1 MTSNHSAPTFSQRM
15 INLIRFIVR
24 LLFTLILAIGLGL
37 AVYYAAAY
45 GVPALRMRYIQ
56 PVEENTQRLNDL
68 EAQQRQTLEA
78 LTQQIESLRTR
89 LTELEIQHDDAK
101 TQLAQLES
109 ALSAA
114 ESIQATQSAALA
126 ELDSLPEALTDTQ
139 AKLVDV
145 LNALEVLSA
154 GLDGLALQLESMQ
167 TDGIG
172 EQALLSEIQSEL
184 NILRLLEALTR
195 GRLFI
200 SQGNYVQAEVSI
212 WAGLAAI
219 DSISA
224 SAPDYQRTA
233 LTQVSELLQNALEQL
248 AVSPLRAADQLD
260 GAWQIIQGGLPA
272 KPSATPEAESTPEAG
287 TSPALSPTATPE
299 S

>member
-1 MTSNHSAPTFSQRM
+1 M

-78 LTQQIESLRTR
+78 LTQQIESLHTR
-89 LTELEIQHDDAK
+89 LTELEIQHDDSK

-109 ALSAA
+109 ALAAA
-114 ESIQATQSAALA
+114 ESTQATQAA
-126 ELDSLPEALTDTQ
+126 ALTDTQ
-139 AKLVDV
+139 ARLTDA
-145 LNALEVLSA
+145 LNALEDLSS
-154 GLDGLALQLESMQ
+154 GLDALATKLESME

-172 EQALLSEIQSEL
+172 NRALLTEIQSEL

-200 SQGNYVQAEVSI
+200 SQGNYTQAEASI

-248 AVSPLRAADQLD
+248 AVSPLLAADQLD
-260 GAWQIIQGGLPA
+260 GAWQIIQSGLPA
-272 KPSATPEAESTPEAG
+272 KPSPTPEAESTPEAEAN
-287 TSPALSPTATPE
+287 PAPSPTATPE